1 MARAGSQPKRKSK
14 QVTVLGDD
22 LVCRFYTLFN
32 PEMNTNFVL
41 SIKFELKLNSDMK
54 NLMLIIAIMFAAS
67 GSNGQQIKP
76 SNSGYAPANGIK
88 IYYEIYGEGK
98 PLVLLHGAFYTIEM
112 NWGQLIPELSKT
124 RKVIAI
130 EMQGHGH
137 TPFSERKL
145 SITTLASDVEKVMD
159 YLKIDSADVAGYSMG
174 GSVAYQFAV
183 QSPKRLRKLVIISS
197 TYKTNGW
204 LPIVNG
210 AFKDFKPEFFDNT
223 PIKAAYDAVAPDTTK
238 WRNFLEQMFVFA
250 KEPFNVGDSNI
261 AKIAAPVLI
270 ISGDNDGTDKIELMK
285 TYKLL
290 GGGVSADLQPMP
302 KSQLAIVPS
311 QGHVSLMMQT
321 TTILTYLNGF
331 LK

>member
-1 MARAGSQPKRKSK
+1 
-14 QVTVLGDD
+14 
-22 LVCRFYTLFN
+22 
-32 PEMNTNFVL
+32 
-41 SIKFELKLNSDMK
+41 MK
-54 NLMLIIAIMFAAS
+54 NLFKTHNPLRATLLIAIMFIAS
-67 GSNGQQIKP
+67 SSIGQQIKP
-76 SNSGYAPANGIK
+76 SSSGYAPVNGIK
-88 IYYEIYGEGK
+88 VYYEVYGEGR
-98 PLVLLHGAFYTIEM
+98 PLVLLHGAFYTIDM

-137 TPFSERKL
+137 TPYSDRKL

-197 TYKTNGW
+197 TYKTKGW

-210 AFKDFKPEFFDNT
+210 AFKDFKPELFDDSPLKT
-223 PIKAAYDAVAPDTTK
+223 GYDAVAPDKTK
-238 WRNFLEQMFVFA
+238 WRKYLEKMFVFA
-250 KEPFNVGDSNI
+250 KVPFNVGDSNI
-261 AKIAAPVLI
+261 SKITAPVLI
-270 ISGDNDGTDKIELMK
+270 ISGDNDGTDKIELIK
-285 TYKLL
+285 TYQLL
-290 GGGVSADLQPMP
+290 GGGITADLQPMP

-311 QGHVSLMMQT
+311 QGHVSLMMET
-321 TTILTYLNGF
+321 TTLLAYLNSF